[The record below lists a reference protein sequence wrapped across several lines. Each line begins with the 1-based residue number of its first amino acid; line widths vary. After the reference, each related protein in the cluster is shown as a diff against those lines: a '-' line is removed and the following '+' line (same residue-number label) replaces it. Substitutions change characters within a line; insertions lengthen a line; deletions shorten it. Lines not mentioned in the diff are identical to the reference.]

1 MGFWVCAHTRKINLA
16 NSEKNYEKY
25 DFRMKKSALVQKKTK
40 DRDIE
45 KSF

>member
-25 DFRMKKSALVQKKTK
+25 DFRMKIDFSMK
-40 DRDIE
+40 DR
-45 KSF
+45 S